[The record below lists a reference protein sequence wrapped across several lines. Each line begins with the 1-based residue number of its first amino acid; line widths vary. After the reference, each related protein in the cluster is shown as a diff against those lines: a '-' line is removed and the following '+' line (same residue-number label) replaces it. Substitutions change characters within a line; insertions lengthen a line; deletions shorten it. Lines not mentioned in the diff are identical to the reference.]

1 MTGSTFSTS
10 WCGDLLVGRSRGNR
24 TVASRSKWSADRP
37 HTLVVACSDGR
48 LQDQTDEFLHG
59 PLGLAGFDRFYVP
72 GGGGALAASGP
83 DFFRAI
89 QMRTECAYLI
99 KLHEVQRVVLLF
111 HGPSSKGPPDACC
124 ADYRRKLP
132 LSTPIELAERQ
143 QLDARELLK
152 IRHEWAGT
160 AEVSAYRCEVNEA
173 HLVSFVDLDM
183 ES

>member
-1 MTGSTFSTS
+1 M
-10 WCGDLLVGRSRGNR
+10 
-24 TVASRSKWSADRP
+24 ASRTRWKVDRP

-59 PLGLAGFDRFYVP
+59 QLRLAGFDRFYVP

-83 DFFRAI
+83 DFFRSI

-99 KLHEVQRVVLLF
+99 KLHEVQRVILLF
-111 HGPSSKGPPDACC
+111 HGPSSKGPADACC

-132 LSTPIELAERQ
+132 HSTPLELAERQ
-143 QLDARELLK
+143 RLDAIELMK

-160 AEVSAYRCEVNEA
+160 AEVSAYRCEVSEV
-173 HLVSFVDLDM
+173 LDVSFVDLDVT
-183 ES
+183 S

>member
-1 MTGSTFSTS
+1 MP
-10 WCGDLLVGRSRGNR
+10 
-24 TVASRSKWSADRP
+24 SRSKWSVDRP

-59 PLGLAGFDRFYVP
+59 QLGLAGFDRFYVP

-99 KLHEVQRVVLLF
+99 KLHEVQRVILLF
-111 HGPSSKGPPDACC
+111 HGPSAKGPADACC

-132 LSTPIELAERQ
+132 HSSPLELAERQ
-143 QLDARELLK
+143 QSDAVELLK
-152 IRHEWAGT
+152 IRHEWAAM
-160 AEVSAYRCEVNEA
+160 AEVSAYRCEVSET
-173 HLVSFVDLDM
+173 HHVSFVNLDIG
-183 ES
+183 S